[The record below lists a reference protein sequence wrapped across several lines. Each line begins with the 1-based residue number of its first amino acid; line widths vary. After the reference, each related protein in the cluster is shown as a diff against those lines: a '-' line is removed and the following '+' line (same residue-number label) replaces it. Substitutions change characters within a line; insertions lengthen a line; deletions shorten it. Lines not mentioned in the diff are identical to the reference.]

1 MSRGL
6 WQPNNNDAYSAGQR
20 GANRLTL
27 RTNWG
32 QIALVDRD
40 LRIFFGSA
48 LLPFWEW
55 IACAALRGH
64 EKSRTRGAL
73 ARLVAIAAVLIGIT
87 SAAQAQS
94 PTPTPTPTPTPSPTP
109 IVVNSMVSSG
119 ATVTN
124 LGSNFLE
131 RLGNQSNG
139 FNRLQRTNTGGG
151 GASESTEVP
160 RYRTWFE
167 GYGNY
172 TKNGA
177 VGDFV
182 GDTRK
187 TWGGVAG
194 IGARVAPGINI
205 GLSVDQSRSAIDIP
219 LALQSAT
226 IDLTQIGFTA
236 SVDSGPWTWA
246 SAVVHGFGNIN
257 SRRDT
262 GFGLATAGYNAR
274 LDGVLS
280 EISYY
285 WTRDQGRI
293 VPKGAFEYVRAQTG
307 SLQEIG
313 GLDPVTATGATVQR
327 GRLLIGAEIG
337 HYWIFDGKIFDIS
350 GYGKF
355 VDNLV
360 QNFSDITVSQ
370 GVQSIT
376 FQGIGES
383 RYGADAG
390 ASASLSL
397 TNTARLYVNY
407 DAKLR
412 AAMQSHQGTLGLE
425 LRW

>member
-1 MSRGL
+1 MRCSWRL
-6 WQPNNNDAYSAGQR
+6 WQTRKIGTSAF
-20 GANRLTL
+20 ARL
-27 RTNWG
+27 
-32 QIALVDRD
+32 
-40 LRIFFGSA
+40 
-48 LLPFWEW
+48 
-55 IACAALRGH
+55 AALA
-64 EKSRTRGAL
+64 S
-73 ARLVAIAAVLIGIT
+73 VLIGIA
-87 SAAQAQS
+87 SAAQAQTQ
-94 PTPTPTPTPTPSPTP
+94 PTPTAREPETNP
-109 IVVNSMVSSG
+109 IVVNSLVSSN
-119 ATVTN
+119 AALAN
-124 LGSNFLE
+124 LGSSFLE
-131 RLGNQSNG
+131 RLGNQSSG
-139 FNRLQRTNTGGG
+139 INRLQRTNPGGG
-151 GASESTEVP
+151 GASESTEAP

-167 GYGNY
+167 GYGNS
-172 TKNGA
+172 TKNGP

-182 GDTRK
+182 GDSRK

-262 GFGLATAGYNAR
+262 GFGFATAGYNAR

-280 EISYY
+280 EVSYY
-285 WTRDQGRI
+285 WTKGQGRI
-293 VPKGAFEYVRAQTG
+293 VPRAAFEYVQARTG
-307 SLQEIG
+307 SLQEFG

-327 GRLLIGAEIG
+327 GRVLIGAEVG
-337 HYWIFDGKIFDIS
+337 HYWVFDGKIFDIS

-360 QNFSDITVSQ
+360 QNFSDITVNQ

-376 FQGIGES
+376 FQGVGES

-390 ASASLSL
+390 ASVSLSL
-397 TNTARLYVNY
+397 TNTVRLYANY

-425 LRW
+425 LKW

>member
-1 MSRGL
+1 M
-6 WQPNNNDAYSAGQR
+6 
-20 GANRLTL
+20 
-27 RTNWG
+27 
-32 QIALVDRD
+32 
-40 LRIFFGSA
+40 
-48 LLPFWEW
+48 
-55 IACAALRGH
+55 
-64 EKSRTRGAL
+64 
-73 ARLVAIAAVLIGIT
+73 

-109 IVVNSMVSSG
+109 SPTPTVINSTVSSG
-119 ATVTN
+119 AAVTN

-131 RLGNQSNG
+131 RLGNQSGG
-139 FNRLQRTNTGGG
+139 FNRLQRTNPGGG
-151 GASESTEVP
+151 GASEATEAP

-205 GLSVDQSRSAIDIP
+205 GFSVDQSRSAIDIP

-246 SAVVHGFGNIN
+246 SAVVHGFGNVN

-262 GFGLATAGYNAR
+262 GFGIAAAGYNAR

-293 VPKGAFEYVRAQTG
+293 VPKAAFEYVRAQTG

-313 GLDPVTATGATVQR
+313 GLDPATATGATVQR

-337 HYWIFDGKIFDIS
+337 HYWIFDGKILDLS
-350 GYGKF
+350 GYGKY
-355 VDNLV
+355 VDNVV

-383 RYGADAG
+383 QVWRRCRRLGVAEPDQYRAALRQLRRKITRRDAVASGHAG
-390 ASASLSL
+390 AGVEVVAPVRLSRVRDAARSAASQNEGSHDLHHVDLEQHRITRCCAVISKG
-397 TNTARLYVNY
+397 T
-407 DAKLR
+407 
-412 AAMQSHQGTLGLE
+412 QSAPPKPG
-425 LRW
+425 RP

>member
-1 MSRGL
+1 MRGSRR
-6 WQPNNNDAYSAGQR
+6 P
-20 GANRLTL
+20 
-27 RTNWG
+27 
-32 QIALVDRD
+32 
-40 LRIFFGSA
+40 
-48 LLPFWEW
+48 
-55 IACAALRGH
+55 
-64 EKSRTRGAL
+64 SRASEIETGRVL
-73 ARLVAIAAVLIGIT
+73 ARLAAAAFVLIT
-87 SAAQAQS
+87 VMSAAHAQS

-109 IVVNSMVSSG
+109 SPTPTVINGAVASG
-119 ATVTN
+119 VALTN

-131 RLGNQSNG
+131 RLGNQAGNG
-139 FNRLQRTNTGGG
+139 FNRLQRTNPGGG
-151 GASESTEVP
+151 GASESTEAP

-167 GYGNY
+167 TYGNS
-172 TKNGA
+172 TRNGA

-182 GDTRK
+182 GDSRK

-194 IGARVAPGINI
+194 IGARVAPGVNI
-205 GLSVDQSRSAIDIP
+205 GFSVDQSRSAIDIP

-226 IDLTQIGFTA
+226 IDLTQLGFTA

-246 SAVVHGFGNIN
+246 SAVVHGFGNIH

-285 WTRDQGRI
+285 WTKDQGRV

-307 SLQEIG
+307 ALQEIG
-313 GLDPVTATGATVQR
+313 GLDPVTATSATVQR
-327 GRLLIGAEIG
+327 ARLLIGAEVG
-337 HYWIFDGKIFDIS
+337 HYWIFDGKILDVS

-360 QNFSDITVSQ
+360 QNFSDITVSL
-370 GVQSIT
+370 GGQSLT
-376 FQGIGES
+376 LQGIGES

-390 ASASLSL
+390 GSASLSL

-407 DAKLR
+407 DAKFR